1 MGKKL
6 GLISFIFKLRVAP
19 KPCYSSWPWLSCK
32 DPKTESF
39 RNIDGDATYKTV
51 NSAYFDST
59 ESCSTHSSEEQESF
73 CIASADTG
81 GDSTE
86 TVVRGLR
93 SDRLFFEPGGTSSIV
108 AEAKDRELP
117 FRGSVALAMESED
130 PYRDFR
136 LSMEEMVV
144 AHGVKDWRRLEEL
157 LLWYL
162 RVNRKKIH
170 GAIVGAFVDL
180 LLTFASPSPPPS
192 SASSSSSI
200 QTEEMEEELG
210 SVSS

>member
-39 RNIDGDATYKTV
+39 RDIDSTYKPV

-59 ESCSTHSSEEQESF
+59 ESCSTRSSEEQESF
-73 CIASADTG
+73 CTASADSG

-108 AEAKDRELP
+108 DEAKDRELP

-144 AHGVKDWRRLEEL
+144 AHGMKDWRRLEEL

-162 RVNRKKIH
+162 RVNRRKTH

-200 QTEEMEEELG
+200 QIEEMEEELG

>member
-32 DPKTESF
+32 NPKTESF
-39 RNIDGDATYKTV
+39 RDIDGDATHKTV

-59 ESCSTHSSEEQESF
+59 ESCSTRSSEEHESF
-73 CIASADTG
+73 YTASADSG
-81 GDSTE
+81 GDSTME

-162 RVNRKKIH
+162 RVNRRKTH
-170 GAIVGAFVDL
+170 GAIIGAFVDL
-180 LLTFASPSPPPS
+180 LLTFASPSPPS

-200 QTEEMEEELG
+200 QIEEMEEELG